1 MKMTKAFRVAY
12 ATLIGCLALGA
23 AATEPTISNV
33 SVHQRWPWS
42 RLVNIDYTLTCD
54 DSNRVDVTVT
64 AYNSATPLILP
75 GASLSG
81 DVDSVLPGTR
91 RIVWDPSKTA
101 YTNELLTQFRV
112 DLTPTL
118 APAYMI
124 VDLSKAKG
132 EEGQF
137 TYLYDWSHV
146 WYDVTNHV
154 EYMTTNL
161 VMRRIPAG
169 TFTMGSP
176 NGELGRDPG
185 DEDQHGVTLT
195 KGFYIGI
202 FEVTQRQW
210 EMVMGSGNLP
220 SYFNNSLFAATRP
233 VEKVTYSTIRG
244 SSLGAGWPAN
254 DSVDATSF
262 MGVLRSKTGLTF
274 DLPTDAQWEYAC
286 RAGTTTPFNN
296 GHTIT
301 NSTSDANLNLLARYR
316 ANNGYINGV
325 TVPDQSC
332 GDTNGT
338 ARVGSYLPNAWGLY
352 DMHGNVWEWC
362 VDYYTNHL
370 GSASVT
376 DPVGP
381 QLTSGNRVGH
391 GSCWNEAAVQ
401 NRSAIRIP
409 VPPGSPYNNLGF
421 RASVKML

>member
-1 MKMTKAFRVAY
+1 MKQTLKLAMGMMT
-12 ATLIGCLALGA
+12 GCLALGA
-23 AATEPTISNV
+23 AAAEPTISSV
-33 SVHQRWPWS
+33 RVHQRWPWS
-42 RLVNIDYTLTCD
+42 RLVDIDYVLNCD

-64 AYNSATPLILP
+64 AFNSATPLTLP
-75 GASLSG
+75 ITSLSG
-81 DVDSVLPGTR
+81 DVDSVAPGAR

-101 YTNELLTQFRV
+101 YTNELLTLFRV
-112 DLTPTL
+112 NLTPAL

-124 VDLSKAKG
+124 INLAKAKG

-137 TYLYDWSHV
+137 TYLYDWNTV

-154 EYMTTNL
+154 ENMTTNL
-161 VMRRIPAG
+161 VLRRIPAG
-169 TFTMGSP
+169 SFTMGSP
-176 NGELGRDPG
+176 TGELGRDPA

-210 EMVMGSGNLP
+210 EMVMGSANPP
-220 SYFNNSLFAATRP
+220 SFFNNSLYAATRP
-233 VEKVTYSTIRG
+233 VEKVTYNTIRG
-244 SSLGAGWPAN
+244 SSLGAGWPAS

-262 MGVLRSKTGLTF
+262 MGVLRAKTGHTF

-286 RAGTTTPFNN
+286 RAGATTSLNN
-296 GHTIT
+296 GYNLT
-301 NSTSDANLNLLARYR
+301 NNTSDANLNLLARYR

-370 GSASVT
+370 GAASVI

-381 QLTSGNRVGH
+381 QLTSGNRVCH
-391 GSCWNEAAVQ
+391 GSCWNEASVQ

-421 RASVKML
+421 RASVRMP